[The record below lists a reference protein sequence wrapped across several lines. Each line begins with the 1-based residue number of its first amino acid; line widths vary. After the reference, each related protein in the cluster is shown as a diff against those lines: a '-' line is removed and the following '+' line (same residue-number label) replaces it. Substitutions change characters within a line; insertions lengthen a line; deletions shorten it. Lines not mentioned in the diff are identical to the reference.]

1 MGKRLPMML
10 QLFAENGAGNGTG
23 AGTNTQQGAGNTAG
37 TNGGATGANMQQ
49 GVNTPQGNLNMQNG
63 SAISGVDYERIQSM
77 LDTATAKKENAVL
90 KSYFQQQGLTEEEI
104 SRAISDFKETK
115 QKQSAQQASD
125 SNELRQKAADAEKI
139 AKTAQVELEATRI
152 AMTLGVDA
160 KTMPYLLKMADF
172 EAAWDKDGKLSA
184 ENVKAALEK
193 VLKDVPALKPD
204 RAEQA
209 GFQIGA
215 GRDGG
220 SREGAVQN
228 SVPQKRWNRFN
239 Q

>member
-1 MGKRLPMML
+1 MGKRLPMKL
-10 QLFAENGAGNGTG
+10 QLFAENGAGDGNG
-23 AGTNTQQGAGNTAG
+23 AGTNTQQGAGSTAG
-37 TNGGATGANMQQ
+37 TNGQQ
-49 GVNTPQGNLNMQNG
+49 GNTAATPQNG
-63 SAISGVDYERIQSM
+63 QSAPGVDYDKIQSM

-90 KSYFQQQGLTEEEI
+90 KSYFQQQGLTEEEV

-125 SNELRQKAADAEKI
+125 SNELRQKAADAENL
-139 AKTAQVELEATRI
+139 AKKAQVELEATRI

-172 EAAWDKDGKLSA
+172 DTAWEKDGKLSA

-228 SVPQKRWNRFN
+228 SVTQKRWNRFN

>member
-1 MGKRLPMML
+1 MGKRLPMKL
-10 QLFAENGAGNGTG
+10 QLFAENGAGDGNG
-23 AGTNTQQGAGNTAG
+23 AGTNTQQGAGSTAG
-37 TNGGATGANMQQ
+37 TNGQQ
-49 GVNTPQGNLNMQNG
+49 GNTAAAPQNEQ
-63 SAISGVDYERIQSM
+63 SAPGVDYDKIQSM

-90 KSYFQQQGLTEEEI
+90 KSYFQQQGLTEEEV

-125 SNELRQKAADAEKI
+125 SNELRQKAADAEKL

-172 EAAWDKDGKLSA
+172 DTAWEKDGKLSA

>member
-37 TNGGATGANMQQ
+37 TNSGAAGANMQQ
-49 GVNTPQGNLNMQNG
+49 AVNTPQGNLNTQNG
-63 SAISGVDYERIQSM
+63 TVSQNGQAFSGVDYDKIQSM
-77 LDTATAKKENAVL
+77 LEKENAVL
-90 KSYFQQQGLTEEEI
+90 KSYFQQQGLTEEEV

-125 SNELRQKAADAEKI
+125 SNELRQKAADAEKL

-172 EAAWDKDGKLSA
+172 DTAWEKDGKLSA
-184 ENVKAALEK
+184 KISSIYFFA
-193 VLKDVPALKPD
+193 P
-204 RAEQA
+204 
-209 GFQIGA
+209 GA
-215 GRDGG
+215 HTQGDGYLY
-220 SREGAVQN
+220 QN
-228 SVPQKRWNRFN
+228 RNLSDT
-239 Q
+239 

>member
-1 MGKRLPMML
+1 MGKRLPMKL
-10 QLFAENGAGNGTG
+10 QLFAENGAGDGNG
-23 AGTNTQQGAGNTAG
+23 AGTNTQQGAGSTAG
-37 TNGGATGANMQQ
+37 TNGQQ
-49 GVNTPQGNLNMQNG
+49 GNTAATPQNG
-63 SAISGVDYERIQSM
+63 QSAPGVDYDKIQSM

-90 KSYFQQQGLTEEEI
+90 KSYFQQQGLTEEEV

-125 SNELRQKAADAEKI
+125 SNELKQKVADAEKL

-172 EAAWDKDGKLSA
+172 DTAWEKDGKLSA

-193 VLKDVPALKPD
+193 VIADVPALKTD

>member
-1 MGKRLPMML
+1 MGKRLPMKL
-10 QLFAENGAGNGTG
+10 QLFAENGAGDGNG
-23 AGTNTQQGAGNTAG
+23 AGTNTQQGAGSTAG
-37 TNGGATGANMQQ
+37 TNGQQ
-49 GVNTPQGNLNMQNG
+49 GNTAATPQNG
-63 SAISGVDYERIQSM
+63 QSAPGVDYDKIQSM

-125 SNELRQKAADAEKI
+125 SNELRQKVADAEKL

-172 EAAWDKDGKLSA
+172 DTAWEKDGKLSA

-204 RAEQA
+204 KAEQA

-215 GRDGG
+215 GRNGG

>member
-1 MGKRLPMML
+1 MGKRLPMKL
-10 QLFAENGAGNGTG
+10 QLFAENGAGDGTG
-23 AGTNTQQGAGNTAG
+23 AGTNTQQGAGSTAG
-37 TNGGATGANMQQ
+37 TNGQQ
-49 GVNTPQGNLNMQNG
+49 GNTAATPQNEQ
-63 SAISGVDYERIQSM
+63 SAPGVDYDKIQSM
-77 LDTATAKKENAVL
+77 MDTAIAKKENAVL
-90 KSYFQQQGLTEEEI
+90 KSYFQQQGLTEEEV

-125 SNELRQKAADAEKI
+125 SNELRQKAADAEKL

-172 EAAWDKDGKLSA
+172 DTAWEKDGKLSA

>member
-1 MGKRLPMML
+1 MGKRMPMKL
-10 QLFAENGAGNGTG
+10 QLFAENGAGDGTG
-23 AGTNTQQGAGNTAG
+23 AGTNTQQGAGSTAG
-37 TNGGATGANMQQ
+37 TNGQQ
-49 GVNTPQGNLNMQNG
+49 GNTAAAPQNG
-63 SAISGVDYERIQSM
+63 QSAPGVDYDKIQSM

-90 KSYFQQQGLTEEEI
+90 KSYFQQQGLTEEEV

-115 QKQSAQQASD
+115 QKQSAQQAND
-125 SNELRQKAADAEKI
+125 SNELRQKAADAEKL
-139 AKTAQVELEATRI
+139 ARTAQVELEATRI

-172 EAAWDKDGKLSA
+172 DTAWEKDGKLSA

-193 VLKDVPALKPD
+193 VIADVPALKPG

>member
-1 MGKRLPMML
+1 MGKRLPMKL
-10 QLFAENGAGNGTG
+10 QLFAENGAGDGNG
-23 AGTNTQQGAGNTAG
+23 AGTNTQQGAGSTAG
-37 TNGGATGANMQQ
+37 TNGQQ
-49 GVNTPQGNLNMQNG
+49 GNTAATPQNG
-63 SAISGVDYERIQSM
+63 QSAPGVDYDKIQSM

-90 KSYFQQQGLTEEEI
+90 KSYFQQQGLTEEEV

-125 SNELRQKAADAEKI
+125 SNELKQKVADAEKL

-172 EAAWDKDGKLSA
+172 DTAWEKDGKLSA

-204 RAEQA
+204 KAEQA

-215 GRDGG
+215 GRNGG

>member
-1 MGKRLPMML
+1 MGKRLPMKL
-10 QLFAENGAGNGTG
+10 QLFAENGAGDGTG
-23 AGTNTQQGAGNTAG
+23 AGTNTQQGAGSTAG
-37 TNGGATGANMQQ
+37 TNGQQ
-49 GVNTPQGNLNMQNG
+49 GNTAATPQNEQ
-63 SAISGVDYERIQSM
+63 SARGVDYDKIQSM
-77 LDTATAKKENAVL
+77 LDTAIAKKENAVL
-90 KSYFQQQGLTEEEI
+90 KSYFQQQGLTEEEV

-125 SNELRQKAADAEKI
+125 SNELRQKAADAEKL

-172 EAAWDKDGKLSA
+172 DTAWEKDGKLSA

>member
-1 MGKRLPMML
+1 MGKRMPMKL
-10 QLFAENGAGNGTG
+10 QLFAENGAGDGTG
-23 AGTNTQQGAGNTAG
+23 AGTNTQQGAGSTAG
-37 TNGGATGANMQQ
+37 TNGQQ
-49 GVNTPQGNLNMQNG
+49 GNTAAAPQNG
-63 SAISGVDYERIQSM
+63 QSAPGVDYDKIQSM
-77 LDTATAKKENAVL
+77 LDTAIAKKENAVL
-90 KSYFQQQGLTEEEI
+90 KSYFQQQGLTEEEV

-115 QKQSAQQASD
+115 QKQSAQQAND
-125 SNELRQKAADAEKI
+125 SNELRQKAADAEKL
-139 AKTAQVELEATRI
+139 ARTAQVELEATRI

-172 EAAWDKDGKLSA
+172 DTAWEKDGKLSA

-193 VLKDVPALKPD
+193 VIADVPALKPD

>member
-1 MGKRLPMML
+1 MGKRLPMKL
-10 QLFAENGAGNGTG
+10 QLFAENGAGDGNG
-23 AGTNTQQGAGNTAG
+23 AGTNTQQGAGSTAG
-37 TNGGATGANMQQ
+37 TNGQQ
-49 GVNTPQGNLNMQNG
+49 GNTAATPQNG
-63 SAISGVDYERIQSM
+63 QSAPGVDYDKIQSM

-90 KSYFQQQGLTEEEI
+90 KSYFQQQGLTEEEV

-125 SNELRQKAADAEKI
+125 SNELKQKVADAEKL

-172 EAAWDKDGKLSA
+172 DTAWEKDGKLSA

-204 RAEQA
+204 KAEQA

-215 GRDGG
+215 GRNGG

-228 SVPQKRWNRFN
+228 SVQQKRWNRFN

>member
-10 QLFAENGAGNGTG
+10 QLFAENGAGDGTG
-23 AGTNTQQGAGNTAG
+23 AGANTQQGAGSTAG
-37 TNGGATGANMQQ
+37 TNGQQ
-49 GVNTPQGNLNMQNG
+49 GNTAATPQNG
-63 SAISGVDYERIQSM
+63 QSAPGVDYDKIQSM

-104 SRAISDFKETK
+104 SRAISDFKVTK

-125 SNELRQKAADAEKI
+125 SNELKQKVADAEKL

-172 EAAWDKDGKLSA
+172 DTAWEKDGKLSA

-220 SREGAVQN
+220 SREGTVQN

>member
-1 MGKRLPMML
+1 MGKRLPMKL
-10 QLFAENGAGNGTG
+10 QLFAENGAGDSTG
-23 AGTNTQQGAGNTAG
+23 AGANTQQGAGSTAG
-37 TNGGATGANMQQ
+37 TNGQQ
-49 GVNTPQGNLNMQNG
+49 GNTAAAPQNG
-63 SAISGVDYERIQSM
+63 QSAPGVDYDKIQSM

-90 KSYFQQQGLTEEEI
+90 KSYFQQQGLTEEEV

-125 SNELRQKAADAEKI
+125 SNELKQKVADAEKL

-172 EAAWDKDGKLSA
+172 DTAWDKDGKLSA